1 MLASDLVFEKAG
13 NIAEKFFETEHTGFY
28 RFKTGEILTVTKY
41 EYRAS
46 PLGIAGVSFLPR
58 WILIEKDHIVFENT
72 YIFRKDL
79 DVFNPAVE
87 KIVKFKRGTY
97 EHYEDILREKANG
110 IFEKILTFLEK
121 KEYQKIAGLG
131 PGLTPLGDDILSGM
145 YAAGFEEE
153 IKFNTNEISRQ
164 QLIHAKKGFV
174 PYPVKVFLE
183 TGDDSLILQMGA
195 TSGAGWAFGITYYLE
210 G

>member
-1 MLASDLVFEKAG
+1 MLVSDLVFEKVG
-13 NIAEKFFETEHTGFY
+13 NVAEKFFETEHTGFY
-28 RFKTGEILTVTKY
+28 KFNTGEILTVTKY

-46 PLGIAGVSFLPR
+46 PLGMAGVSFLPN
-58 WILIEKDHIVFENT
+58 WILIEKDRFIFEN
-72 YIFRKDL
+72 IHILKKDVVL
-79 DVFNPAVE
+79 FNPTVE
-87 KIVKFKRGTY
+87 KIVKFKKGTY
-97 EHYEDILREKANG
+97 KRYEDILKEKANG
-110 IFEKILTFLEK
+110 IFGKILTLLESK
-121 KEYQKIAGLG
+121 DYQKIVGLG

-164 QLIHAKKGFV
+164 QLLHSKEGFV
-174 PYPVKVFLE
+174 PYPVKAFLE
-183 TGDDSLILQMGA
+183 TGDDTLILQMGA